1 MYFTGCYNL
10 ISNRDE
16 VRIYP
21 RETRLDTTYATIEVV
36 DAQVLL
42 VNRLEN
48 RSVKKILSSV
58 KILLWAS
65 GTVLNPT
72 LI

>member
-48 RSVKKILSSV
+48 RSVKEILSSV
-58 KILLWAS
+58 KILL
-65 GTVLNPT
+65 
-72 LI
+72 

>member
-48 RSVKKILSSV
+48 RSVKK
-58 KILLWAS
+58 
-65 GTVLNPT
+65 N
-72 LI
+72 